1 MSTLVIVLRIV
12 SLLALAGP
20 MLLAVTGRCGG
31 PKREHVRVAEQFAKD
46 NGAIS
51 YNVGL
56 LYFELGDYE
65 RSMSF
70 AKDAYDLGLNLPG
83 LRQKLTKAGKWKE

>member
-1 MSTLVIVLRIV
+1 MGFSTQCWFDRAVAYRSNDPNVRIV
-12 SLLALAGP
+12 VATELIKRGQKDEA
-20 MLLAVTGRCGG
+20 
-31 PKREHVRVAEQFAKD
+31 REHSESRNKIAKD

-70 AKDAYDLGLNLPG
+70 AKRLTISGLTC
-83 LRQKLTKAGKWKE
+83 RD